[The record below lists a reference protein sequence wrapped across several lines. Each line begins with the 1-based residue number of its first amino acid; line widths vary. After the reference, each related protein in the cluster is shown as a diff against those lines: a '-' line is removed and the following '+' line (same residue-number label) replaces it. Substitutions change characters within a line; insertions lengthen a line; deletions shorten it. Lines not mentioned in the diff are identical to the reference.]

1 MRRLKE
7 VRAVFKEKTG
17 TIYKIIW
24 EEMAEGAKI
33 WEKHLLES
41 NEYPRDELDEAIDDM
56 GRFLIAACMI
66 NLTESETSRN
76 VEVTRVVMDYKNDRK
91 VSVTADV
98 NLPTGYSIAL
108 HGPMMTCRPQGD
120 ELDEAVDKLQEECFR
135 YIDGDRAQQKL
146 FDDEAEGEEA
156 KE

>member
-7 VRAVFKEKTG
+7 VWAVFKEKTG
-17 TIYKIIW
+17 TIYKITW

-41 NEYPRDELDEAIDDM
+41 NEYPRAELDEAIDDM
-56 GRFLIAACMI
+56 GRFLIAACMVG
-66 NLTESETSRN
+66 LTESETRRN
-76 VEVTRVVMDYKNDRK
+76 VEVTRIVTDYKSVRK

-108 HGPMMTCRPQGD
+108 HGPMMPCQPRGG

-146 FDDEAEGEEA
+146 FDEDEEGEA
-156 KE
+156 

>member
-17 TIYKIIW
+17 TIYKITW
-24 EEMAEGAKI
+24 EEMTEGAKI

-76 VEVTRVVMDYKNDRK
+76 VEVTRVVMDYKNVRK

-108 HGPMMTCRPQGD
+108 HGPMMPCQPQGD
-120 ELDEAVDKLQEECFR
+120 ELDRSFAKLEEECFR

-146 FDDEAEGEEA
+146 FAEDEEDEEG
-156 KE
+156 